1 MDFSKPT
8 SIFSVKPRGMV
19 RILMNL
25 LTLLLVFYG
34 SNHDSYSM
42 QQGKTIIK
50 GTVTDANTG
59 EPLSYVSVLLKGT
72 TVGTITDS
80 KGKYGIETSS
90 EASELKFSFIGYEAE
105 IRNIKPGTE
114 QVIDIRLEL
123 SSISLEEVTVRPKR
137 REYRNRDNPA
147 VELIGKVIAR
157 KDLNRRE
164 SFSFVKYR
172 KYEKILLALSNITE
186 DFKKSGLFRDYR
198 LIFENTDTTKR
209 IGNEILPLYL
219 KEALSDNY
227 YRQEPEAKK
236 EVVLAEKA
244 INLERYLDNK
254 GVTANLNYLYQDI
267 DIYDSEILFL
277 TNKFLSPVAGTAPL
291 FYRYYIIDT
300 LAVKDIKCIQLFFEP
315 RNPADFLF
323 HGNLYITL
331 DSAYAIRKIDIGIN
345 KNINIDWVQNIS
357 VTQDFEKSGND
368 VWLLSK
374 EEISIDIGVVKN
386 SLGLYAQRTVAYDDY
401 ILNKPFDEKIFSGPE
416 RIEKT
421 DPLSEK
427 IEFWENNRQVPL
439 SGSEK
444 RLYSLVDSVNQVPAF
459 RRGMN
464 IVMLLSTEFLD
475 LGKIELGP
483 AGSFYSFNEVEGRR
497 IRFGGRTTPDFSK
510 KVTLE
515 GYAAYGFGGRTF
527 KYNAG
532 ITYSLT
538 PRTVY
543 QFPVKYLKL
552 IYQKDTRIPGQEIQ
566 FSQGDNF
573 FLSFKRGVNDKLL
586 MNNTLRFE
594 HLNEFDNHFSYLIG
608 YSFTRQQPLG
618 NLFFNS
624 NDYLSEDG
632 KTSSIDI
639 AELFLDLRYAPNESF
654 YQGKLY
660 RDHFPNNYPVIRL
673 RTAAGSGFL
682 LNDYEYLRFQLN
694 ISRRYYVSIL
704 GYTDISVEAGKI
716 AGKVPYP
723 LLFVHRANQTYAY
736 QKDSYNLM
744 NFLEFV
750 SDKYVSLNIDHSFNG
765 FLLNKVPLLKK
776 MKLREIIT
784 FKALY
789 GGLGEKNDPGY
800 NSDLFR
806 FPVDFNNVP
815 LTFTLEEKPYIE
827 ASIGLSN
834 IFRIFRVDL
843 IKRFTYL
850 DHPNVS
856 QLGIRVQF
864 RLDI

>member
-1 MDFSKPT
+1 
-8 SIFSVKPRGMV
+8 
-19 RILMNL
+19 MNL
-25 LTLLLVFYG
+25 LILLFALNG
-34 SNHDSYSM
+34 SFLESYSM
-42 QQGKTIIK
+42 HQGKTIVK
-50 GTVTDANTG
+50 GTVIDANTG

-72 TVGTITDS
+72 TIGTLTDS
-80 KGKYGIETSS
+80 KGRYNIETSS
-90 EASELKFSFIGYEAE
+90 EASELKFSFIGYESE
-105 IRNIKPGTE
+105 FRKIKPGTE
-114 QVIDIRLEL
+114 QVIDIRLKL
-123 SSISLEEVTVRPKR
+123 SSISLDEVTIKPKR
-137 REYRNRDNPA
+137 REYRNKNNPA

-164 SFSFVKYR
+164 SFSFVRYT

-186 DFKKSGLFRDYR
+186 DFKKSELFKGYSF
-198 LIFENTDTTKR
+198 IFDNTDTTKR
-209 IGNEILPLYL
+209 IGNEILPLYI
-219 KEALSDNY
+219 KESLSDNY
-227 YRQEPEAKK
+227 YRREPEAKK
-236 EVVLAEKA
+236 EVVRAEKA

-291 FYRYYIIDT
+291 FYRYFIIDT
-300 LAVKDIKCIQLFFEP
+300 LTVKDIKCIQLFFQP

-331 DSAYAIRKIDIGIN
+331 DSTYAIKKIDIGIN

-357 VTQDFEKSGND
+357 ITQDFEKNGHD
-368 VWLLSK
+368 TWLLSK
-374 EEISIDIGVVKN
+374 EEISIDVGVVKN

-401 ILNKPFDEKIFSGPE
+401 ILNEPIDDKIFSGPE
-416 RIEKT
+416 RSVKP
-421 DPLSEK
+421 DPLSGTHD
-427 IEFWENNRQVPL
+427 FWEKNRQVPL
-439 SGSEK
+439 SGSER

-459 RRGMN
+459 RRSMN
-464 IVMLLSTEFLD
+464 LVMLVSTEFLD
-475 LGKIELGP
+475 LGKIEIGP

-497 IRFGGRTTPDFSK
+497 VRIGGRTTPDFSK
-510 KVTLE
+510 KLTLE
-515 GYAAYGFGGRTF
+515 GYAAYGFGDRTF
-527 KYNAG
+527 KYNTG

-538 PRTVY
+538 PRTIY
-543 QFPVKYLKL
+543 QFPVKYLK
-552 IYQKDTRIPGQEIQ
+552 ITYQKDTRIPGQELQ

-573 FLSFKRGVNDKLL
+573 FLSFKRGINDKLL
-586 MNNTLRFE
+586 LNNTLRFE
-594 HLNEFDNHFSYLIG
+594 HLNEFENHFSYLVG

-618 NLFFNS
+618 NLFFNV

-632 KTSSIDI
+632 KLSSIDI
-639 AELFLDLRYAPNESF
+639 GELFLDLRYAPNESF

-673 RTAAGSGFL
+673 KTAAGSGFL
-682 LNDYEYLRFQLN
+682 FNDYEYLRFQFN

-704 GYTDISVEAGKI
+704 GYTDISFEAGKI
-716 AGKVPYP
+716 SGKVPYP
-723 LLFVHRANQTYAY
+723 LLFIHRANQTYAY

-750 SDKYVSLNIDHSFNG
+750 SDKYVALNIDHSFNG

-789 GGLGEKNDPGY
+789 GGLGDKNNPDY

-806 FPVDFNNVP
+806 FPVDLNNVP
-815 LTFTLEEKPYIE
+815 LTFTLEKKPYIE
-827 ASIGLSN
+827 ASVGLSN
-834 IFRIFRVDL
+834 ILRIFRVDL

-856 QLGIRVQF
+856 QFGIRVQF